1 MSEEKEK
8 KKEAKDVMRRVEIIF
23 SQAVEE
29 DVFEGFKEHKIGSHY
44 SKISAVTGSGFSS
57 PKLGDAIWPQL
68 NEMIIVYCKK
78 NEAEKIVDFVKDLRK
93 KYPVE
98 GIACFVSKAKIK

>member
-1 MSEEKEK
+1 MSEEEK
-8 KKEAKDVMRRVEIIF
+8 KNKDSTRRVEIIF

-29 DVFEGFKEHKIGSHY
+29 DIFEGFKEHKIGSHY
-44 SKISAVTGSGFSS
+44 SKISAVSGSGFSS

-78 NEAEKIVDFVKDLRK
+78 SEAEKIVDFIKSLRK

>member
-1 MSEEKEK
+1 MSEEGK
-8 KKEAKDVMRRVEIIF
+8 KNKDSTRRVEIIF

-29 DVFEGFKEHKIGSHY
+29 DIFEGFKEHKIGSHY
-44 SKISAVTGSGFSS
+44 SKVSAVSGSGFSS

-78 NEAEKIVDFVKDLRK
+78 SEAEKIVDFIKSLRK

>member
-1 MSEEKEK
+1 MSEEEK
-8 KKEAKDVMRRVEIIF
+8 KKKSKDAMRRVEIIF

-29 DVFEGFKEHKIGSHY
+29 DIFEGFKERKIGAHY
-44 SKISAVTGSGFSS
+44 SKVSAVTGSGFSA

-78 NEAEKIVDFVKDLRK
+78 TEAEKIIDLVKALRK

>member
-1 MSEEKEK
+1 MSEEEK
-8 KKEAKDVMRRVEIIF
+8 KNKDSTRRVEIIF

-29 DVFEGFKEHKIGSHY
+29 DIFEGFKEHKIGSHY
-44 SKISAVTGSGFSS
+44 SKVSAVSGSGFSS

-78 NEAEKIVDFVKDLRK
+78 SEAEKIVDFIKSLRK